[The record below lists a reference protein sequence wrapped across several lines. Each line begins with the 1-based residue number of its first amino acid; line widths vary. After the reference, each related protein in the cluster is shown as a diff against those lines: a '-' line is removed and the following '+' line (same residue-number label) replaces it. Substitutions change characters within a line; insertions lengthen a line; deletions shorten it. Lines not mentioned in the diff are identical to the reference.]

1 MSKQE
6 IVVPGEELAVAEEF
20 LPGPGAYLDEEN
32 WVVRSSIT
40 GRVLRDLNL
49 KFIRV
54 AGRRQKYGFPSLGS
68 IVIGYVSS
76 MKTDFALITIIA
88 NSKMNPLSFP
98 LTGILHISQTTSGF
112 IRNMYEIL
120 GIGDL
125 VKTKII
131 SRENPFQLTTKN
143 PGLGVILATCSKCG
157 AVLRRS
163 KSGTLIC
170 PRCGNV
176 ESRLVAPDY
185 INLRR
190 IVD

>member
-1 MSKQE
+1 MSKQN

-32 WVVRSSIT
+32 WVIRSSLT

-54 AGRRQKYGFPSLGS
+54 ASKRQKYGFPTLGS
-68 IVIGYVSS
+68 IVIGFVSS
-76 MKTDFALITIIA
+76 MKTDFALVTIIA
-88 NSKMNPLSFP
+88 DSKMNPLSFP
-98 LTGILHISQTTSGF
+98 LTGILHISQATSGF
-112 IRNMYEIL
+112 IRNMYEII

-125 VKTKII
+125 IKTKII
-131 SRENPFQLTTKN
+131 SRENPFQLTTKT

-157 AVLRRS
+157 AILRRS
-163 KSGTLIC
+163 KSGALTC

-176 ESRLVAPDY
+176 ESRLIAPDY
-185 INLRR
+185 INLRN
-190 IVD
+190 III